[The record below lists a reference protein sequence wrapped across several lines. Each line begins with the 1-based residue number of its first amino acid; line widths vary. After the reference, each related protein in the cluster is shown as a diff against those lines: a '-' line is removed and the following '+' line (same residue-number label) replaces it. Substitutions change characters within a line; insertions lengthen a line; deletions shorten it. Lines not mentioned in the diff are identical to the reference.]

1 MAENKIYVGNLPFK
15 TTDQELQEVFGQYGE
30 IVEVALI
37 KDRYSG
43 DFKGF
48 CFITFKTQEAAQNSL
63 AMDGQQLGGR
73 PMKVSM
79 ARENDR
85 SGGGS
90 KFGGGRGGAGGR
102 GGDRRPGG
110 GDRGGRSERW

>member
-15 TTDQELQEVFGQYGE
+15 TTDQELQEIFGSYGE

-48 CFITFKTQEAAQNSL
+48 CFITFTTQEAAQNSL
-63 AMDGQQLGGR
+63 AMDGQPCGGR
-73 PMKVSM
+73 PMKVSI
-79 ARENDR
+79 ARETDR
-85 SGGGS
+85 SGGG
-90 KFGGGRGGAGGR
+90 KFGGRNAGGR
-102 GGDRRPGG
+102 GGDRR
-110 GDRGGRSERW
+110 GDRGGRSDRW

>member
-1 MAENKIYVGNLPFK
+1 MNKIYVGNLPFK
-15 TTDQELQEVFGQYGE
+15 TTDQELQEVFAQFGE
-30 IVEVALI
+30 LDEIALI

-43 DFKGF
+43 EFKGF
-48 CFITFKTQEAAQNSL
+48 GFITFKSQEAAQNSL
-63 AMDGQQLGGR
+63 AMDGKPFGGR

-85 SGGGS
+85 
-90 KFGGGRGGAGGR
+90 KAG

-110 GDRGGRSERW
+110 GGDRRPGGRSSGGGRSERW